1 MQHSLQCTCSECG
14 MQAATTLASVQHVIM
29 SLPAY
34 LLQHAT
40 AVDGGLEHFPEAGAA
55 ANIGILMF
63 RTAGHNLAEVR
74 PSTLQL
80 SPPLAFMMLERQDTG
95 HHVV

>member
-1 MQHSLQCTCSECG
+1 
-14 MQAATTLASVQHVIM
+14 MQAATTLVPVQHMVM

-63 RTAGHNLAEVR
+63 RTAGYNLAEVR

-80 SPPLAFMMLERQDTG
+80 PLPPAFMI
-95 HHVV
+95 